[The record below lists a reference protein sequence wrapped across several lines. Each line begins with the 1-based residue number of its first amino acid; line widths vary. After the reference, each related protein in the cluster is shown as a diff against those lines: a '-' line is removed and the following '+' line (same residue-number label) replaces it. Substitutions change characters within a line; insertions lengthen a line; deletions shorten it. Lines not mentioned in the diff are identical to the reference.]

1 MTDKPP
7 DDLHE
12 QLTQWGASTPPRVDG
27 AFANR
32 IESSLRQEIV
42 DGVDPSRNRIGSLL
56 FRPGVVVLG
65 IAVLLFGFALVSR
78 STDDEAQ
85 VADAGPNEATISSTT
100 LEDAPETS
108 RPEVP
113 GPTVTPEGPTEDLSS
128 PTTGQT
134 ADPPETTVPQTTVLQ
149 TGSTTSE
156 QPTDQTTIPA
166 AGTTVP
172 VTDSTTPTTDAPRP
186 EVVATLGTPANGQIA
201 VTWRVGGDTSD
212 VAGWVVVRTIGDSRQ
227 TAATVRE
234 ATARRVVVDV
244 VNRDALFRVE
254 GRSAGG
260 ELVVQSDDVS
270 ISRDG

>member
-1 MTDKPP
+1 MTDKRP
-7 DDLHE
+7 DDLEE
-12 QLTQWGASTPPRVDG
+12 QLTRWGASTPQGVDG

-32 IESSLRQEIV
+32 LESSLRQEIV

-78 STDDEAQ
+78 STDDEAR
-85 VADAGPNEATISSTT
+85 VADGGPNEATISSTT
-100 LEDAPETS
+100 LEDAPGTS
-108 RPEVP
+108 RPEAP
-113 GPTVTPEGPTEDLSS
+113 GRTVTTEGRTEDPSS
-128 PTTGQT
+128 PTTEQP
-134 ADPPETTVPQTTVLQ
+134 ADPPETTVPQT
-149 TGSTTSE
+149 SPATSE
-156 QPTDQTTIPA
+156 RPTDQTTIPA
-166 AGTTVP
+166 VETTVP
-172 VTDSTTPTTDAPRP
+172 VTDSTTPTTDAPPP

-201 VTWRVGGDTSD
+201 VMWRVSGDTSD

-244 VNRDALFRVE
+244 VDRDALFWVE

-260 ELVVQSDDVS
+260 EFVVQSDGVS
-270 ISRDG
+270 INRDE